1 LRDLF
6 VSMVGSIAMWLR
18 RASLNAAWTAAVT
31 DLSQRVEP
39 EEAPA
44 GTGRRSKGRSLSL
57 LMKPRSLSFG
67 G

>member
-1 LRDLF
+1 
-6 VSMVGSIAMWLR
+6 MWLR

-44 GTGRRSKGRSLSL
+44 GRAAEKGAASLSL

>member
-1 LRDLF
+1 
-6 VSMVGSIAMWLR
+6 MWLR

-44 GTGRRSKGRSLSL
+44 GRAAEKYKGAASLSL